1 MGEKTM
7 NDEEVCL
14 GEITIRLIIVDD
26 ESQVSVQLNDD
37 LSCLEIVGMLEMAKD
52 TVMRANEYEDDDE

>member
-1 MGEKTM
+1 M

-37 LSCLEIVGMLEMAKD
+37 LSCLEMVGMLEMAKD
-52 TVMRANEYEDDDE
+52 TVLRANEYEDDDE

>member
-1 MGEKTM
+1 MK
-7 NDEEVCL
+7 DEEVCL

-37 LSCLEIVGMLEMAKD
+37 LSCLEMVGMLEMAKD
-52 TVMRANEYEDDDE
+52 TVLRASEYEDDDE